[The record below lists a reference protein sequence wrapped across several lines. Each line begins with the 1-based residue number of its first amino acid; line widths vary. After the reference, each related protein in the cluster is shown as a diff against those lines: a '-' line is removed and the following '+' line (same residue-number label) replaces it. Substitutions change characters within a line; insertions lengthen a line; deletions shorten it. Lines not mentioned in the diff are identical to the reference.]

1 MIYINNLKERGNTIR
16 INEIILNLEEY
27 DRNILAKQLLKRFMQ
42 DVENSRKRL
51 QAEKE
56 RQRRQRETER
66 QRRIAK
72 NV

>member
-1 MIYINNLKERGNTIR
+1 VIYINNLKERGNTMR

-27 DRNILAKQLLKRFMQ
+27 NRNILAKQLLKRFMQ

-56 RQRRQRETER
+56 RQRRQREIER

>member
-1 MIYINNLKERGNTIR
+1 MRASEF
-16 INEIILNLEEY
+16 IINLEQH
-27 DRNILAKQLLKRFMQ
+27 DRNLLTKALLKRLRQ

-51 QAEKE
+51 NTEKE
-56 RQRRQRETER
+56 IQRRQREIER

>member
-1 MIYINNLKERGNTIR
+1 VIYINNLKERGNTMR

-56 RQRRQRETER
+56 RQRRQREIER

>member
-1 MIYINNLKERGNTIR
+1 VIYINNLKERGNTMR

-56 RQRRQRETER
+56 RQRRQREIER
-66 QRRIAK
+66 QRRISK

>member
-1 MIYINNLKERGNTIR
+1 MRASEF
-16 INEIILNLEEY
+16 IINLEQH
-27 DRNILAKQLLKRFMQ
+27 DRNLLTKALLKRLRQ

-51 QAEKE
+51 NTEKE
-56 RQRRQRETER
+56 RQRGQREIER

>member
-1 MIYINNLKERGNTIR
+1 MR

-27 DRNILAKQLLKRFMQ
+27 DRNILAKQLLKRFMK

-56 RQRRQRETER
+56 RQRRQREIER

>member
-1 MIYINNLKERGNTIR
+1 MRASEF
-16 INEIILNLEEY
+16 IINLEQH
-27 DRNILAKQLLKRFMQ
+27 DRNLLTKALLKRLRQ

-56 RQRRQRETER
+56 IQRRQREIER

>member
-1 MIYINNLKERGNTIR
+1 MR
-16 INEIILNLEEY
+16 INEIIINLEEY

-56 RQRRQRETER
+56 RQRRQREIER

>member
-1 MIYINNLKERGNTIR
+1 VICINNLKERGNTMR

-56 RQRRQRETER
+56 RQRRQREIER

>member
-1 MIYINNLKERGNTIR
+1 MRVSEF
-16 INEIILNLEEY
+16 IINLEQH
-27 DRNILAKQLLKRFMQ
+27 DRNLLTKALLKRLRQ

-56 RQRRQRETER
+56 RQRRQREIER
-66 QRRIAK
+66 QRRISK